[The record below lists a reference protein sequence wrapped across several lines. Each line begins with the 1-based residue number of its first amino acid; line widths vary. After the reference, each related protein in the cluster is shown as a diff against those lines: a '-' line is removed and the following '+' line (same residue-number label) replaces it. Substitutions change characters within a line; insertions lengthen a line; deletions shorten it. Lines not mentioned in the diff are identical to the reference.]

1 MLGTVVKY
9 LNLPLLARNY
19 NVKMSHL
26 FTLVGSYATWAMQL
40 NQLMDVRVMGGG
52 NSGTLRQNKQ
62 LF

>member
-40 NQLMDVRVMGGG
+40 NQLGGG